1 VRPCFR
7 LPSVTSIA
15 LALALALLP
24 GCRGQTPPQANGG
37 GGGGP
42 RASPEP
48 TGAHEE
54 VGASLSRLLND
65 AQGRFRALN
74 YEYDEDLLVTIDR
87 VEAYLSGKSP
97 GPAPRAMPKLDEQE
111 EMDHFT
117 ETIRRWKAKTGKDL
131 RVEID
136 ALKAEVAARKPG
148 GPAFHPDFHKHFSL
162 VFDDFIPIEVA
173 EIRERRNRYLH
184 EKAKPLFDA
193 HRAKF
198 PDVVRE
204 HESFLDKPPYN
215 LPPPDTTHAVR

>member
-1 VRPCFR
+1 VRPCFH

-15 LALALALLP
+15 LALALLP
-24 GCRGQTPPQANGG
+24 GCHGQTSPQAN

-42 RASPEP
+42 RASPG
-48 TGAHEE
+48 TAGAQEE
-54 VGASLSRLLND
+54 LGAGLSRLFNE
-65 AQGRFRALN
+65 AQDRFRPLD
-74 YEYDEDLLVTIDR
+74 YEYDEDLLVRIDR
-87 VEAYLSGKSP
+87 VEAYLSGKLP

-131 RVEID
+131 RVELD
-136 ALKAEVAARKPG
+136 KLTADVAARKPG
-148 GPAFHPDFHKHFSL
+148 GPVFHPDFHKRFSF

-184 EKAKPLFDA
+184 ERAKPLFDA
-193 HRAKF
+193 HRDKS
-198 PDVVRE
+198 PDFVRE
-204 HESFLDKPPYN
+204 QESFLDKPPYN